1 MEEHVA
7 TKDRLNWLR
16 AMVLGFLDGLVSVGS
31 LLLGLVAAN
40 QENSFL
46 IIAGISAIIGGS
58 FSMAIGEY
66 ISVCSQRDSENADIQ
81 REILEHDT
89 ELSRE
94 HELEELTHI
103 YIHRGLDRELAKRVA
118 IELTKKDAIR
128 AHVRDELNIDPDKP
142 IKPIQASLSSGVS
155 FLFGSLPPFLS
166 VIFVESKNIKII
178 SIILLSE
185 FLFVSIALISAYLGG
200 SRLFFKAIT
209 RIVIFGSFSLGIT
222 FAAGYFIQRLL

>member
-1 MEEHVA
+1 MEKHVA

-81 REILEHDT
+81 REILEHET

-103 YIHRGLDRELAKRVA
+103 YIHRGLNLDLAKQVA

-155 FLFGSLPPFLS
+155 FLFGSFPPFLS

-178 SIILLSE
+178 SIVLLSE
-185 FLFVSIALISAYLGG
+185 FLFVSIALTSAYLGG
-200 SRLFFKAIT
+200 SRLFLKAIT
-209 RIVIFGSFSLGIT
+209 RIVILGSFSLGIT
-222 FAAGYFIQRLL
+222 FAAGYFTQRLL

>member
-155 FLFGSLPPFLS
+155 FLFGSFPPFLS

-178 SIILLSE
+178 SIVLLSE